1 MSMAR
6 KQRIHYPGALYHV
19 ISRGTHRQD
28 IFLDRALAGQT
39 VKEIAEH
46 FRRSPMRISQ
56 AIIEMEER
64 LHHDESLKRV
74 VNRLEKDLSKDAK
87 KKYFITIA

>member
-1 MSMAR
+1 MGAMRRSCT
-6 KQRIHYPGALYHV
+6 KGQR
-19 ISRGTHRQD
+19 
-28 IFLDRALAGQT
+28 

-46 FRRSPMRISQ
+46 FRRSPVRISQ

-74 VNRLEKDLSKDAK
+74 VNRLEKVGKDARG
-87 KKYFITIA
+87 KYFITIA

>member
-1 MSMAR
+1 MVGYLAR
-6 KQRIHYPGALYHV
+6 G
-19 ISRGTHRQD
+19 
-28 IFLDRALAGQT
+28 LAGQR

-64 LHHDESLKRV
+64 LHHDDSLKRV